1 MVLGLEFIKYRKTN
15 LQNVIL
21 GVAQDLVVFV
31 KLFDGYRLHVCYV
44 VCVRSG
50 GYSFCTSRLFAD
62 LFVEKMNEVWNK
74 K

>member
-31 KLFDGYRLHVCYV
+31 KLFDGYRLHVC
-44 VCVRSG
+44 CGVRSERG
-50 GYSFCTSRLFAD
+50 VLVLYFSTIRG
-62 LFVEKMNEVWNK
+62 FVCGKDERGLE
-74 K
+74 